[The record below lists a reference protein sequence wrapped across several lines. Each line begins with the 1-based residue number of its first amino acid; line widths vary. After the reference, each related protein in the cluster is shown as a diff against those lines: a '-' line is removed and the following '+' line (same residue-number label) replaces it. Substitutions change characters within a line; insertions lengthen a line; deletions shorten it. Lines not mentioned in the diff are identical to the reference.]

1 MMALKPLSQLP
12 DWQLDD
18 ANKDI
23 RGWPVKDAS
32 GQEIGRVKELMV
44 NTDDQAVSSAMLDN
58 GREIPLRDLDQR
70 DGFVQERS
78 VVSAAAGN
86 VGAAASQAFYG
97 DNAGQPVNQMSNQT
111 MSNQTKEMA
120 MNQDT
125 SRPGM
130 SGTTDNQSMEQ
141 GTGQAGEMATGRAG
155 QTTTGLGQGGQAMG
169 QSTGGAAMS
178 GQEGMPDTVSV
189 EEEMLVIMPYEQL
202 EPRFREHHQK
212 TFADKGPYEA
222 YEPAY
227 RHGHAMAASPEHRGK
242 AWEEVKPHARR
253 AWEERN
259 PGMPYE
265 DYEEAIGE
273 GYAAVGGL

>member
-1 MMALKPLSQLP
+1 MALKPLSQLP

-23 RGWPVKDAS
+23 RGWPVKDAA
-32 GQEIGRVKELMV
+32 GQEVGRVKELMV
-44 NTDDQAVSSAMLDN
+44 NTDDQTVSSAKLDN
-58 GREIPLRDLDQR
+58 GKEIPLRDLDQR
-70 DGFVQERS
+70 DGFVQERPA
-78 VVSAAAGN
+78 VSSAAGN
-86 VGAAASQAFYG
+86 VGATASQAFYG
-97 DNAGQPVNQMSNQT
+97 DNAGQPANQMSNQT

-130 SGTTDNQSMEQ
+130 SGTTGNQSMEQ

-155 QTTTGLGQGGQAMG
+155 QATTGLGQGGQDMG
-169 QSTGGAAMS
+169 QSAGGSAMS
-178 GQEGMPDTVSV
+178 GQEGAPDMVSI
-189 EEEMLVIMPYEQL
+189 EEEVIVVTPYEQL

-227 RHGHAMAASPEHRGK
+227 RHGHALAASPEHRGK
-242 AWEEVKPHARR
+242 AWEDVKPHARR